1 MGKKVSLQFLL
12 VFTIA
17 FVSIMNSCSQKPQ
30 EQDYITIGALLPLT
44 GESSD
49 EGLRALNG
57 LQLAKEEVNANGG
70 VLGKKLDIIVLN
82 DRGDEEYIVQQYH
95 KLKERGVVAIV
106 GSSYSRATLALAI
119 EAEKDGIPVISPTAS
134 NPNITMGR
142 RNVFRTIFLDDYQAE
157 AMAYFA
163 YNSLNAKTAVV
174 FSNENSESFRQIAG
188 FFAESFSALGGQVT
202 SFEPYYTEDDF
213 AFLLRKHSANPPDV
227 VFCPDDY
234 IPAAILVNTAY
245 EAGLTNTS
253 ILGSDAWDGI
263 LAYIYHTEAVE
274 NAYYTAPFMFDDETR
289 NVMLF
294 VRNYFNTFSQM
305 PLTGNATGYTCV
317 YILAEAIEKAGNTNW
332 DDIVSA
338 IKANE
343 FDTLMGRI
351 KFDDNNNPRTNVYI
365 IQIKGGV
372 YSTFVKL
379 SL

>member
-1 MGKKVSLQFLL
+1 MINKTPLPFLL
-12 VFTIA
+12 VFAAI
-17 FVSIMNSCSQKPQ
+17 FMSILNSCSQKPQ
-30 EQDYITIGALLPLT
+30 QQDYITIGALFPLT

-57 LQLAKEEVNANGG
+57 LQIAKEEVNANGG

-82 DRGDEEYIVQQYH
+82 DKGDEEYIVQQYH

-106 GSSYSRATLALAI
+106 GSSYSSPTLALAI

-188 FFAESFSALGGQVT
+188 FFAKSFSALGGQVT
-202 SFEPYYTEDDF
+202 SIEPYYAEDDF
-213 AFLLRKHSANPPDV
+213 AFLLRKHAVNPPDV
-227 VFCPDDY
+227 IFCPDDY
-234 IPAAILVNTAY
+234 IPAAKLVNTAY

-263 LAYIYHTEAVE
+263 LTYIYHTEAME

-294 VRNYFNTFSQM
+294 VRNYFDSFSQM

-365 IQIKGGV
+365 IQIRGGV
-372 YSTFVKL
+372 YSTCAKL